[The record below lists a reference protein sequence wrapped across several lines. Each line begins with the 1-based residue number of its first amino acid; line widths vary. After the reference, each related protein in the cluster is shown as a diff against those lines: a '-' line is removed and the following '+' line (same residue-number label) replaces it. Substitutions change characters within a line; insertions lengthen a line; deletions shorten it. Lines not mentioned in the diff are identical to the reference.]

1 MQRSITN
8 QRVVKSF
15 GYVVLY
21 VLYSSLSSIYPFLPP
36 LLGVL
41 FVLFIRVLER
51 KYILYLL
58 LISFSLLVFEANY
71 GYIFFS
77 SIFYFYI
84 VTKFLLPKIKQS
96 FNCYSCIR
104 IMYVMLAY
112 IGYYLFLMLLSKI
125 FLLPVVHINYYIVYY
140 IVIEFFLVSL
150 I

>member
-1 MQRSITN
+1 MQRNITN

-21 VLYSSLSSIYPFLPP
+21 VLYSSFSSIYPFLPP

-41 FVLFIRVLER
+41 FVLFVRALNSEDIVSL
-51 KYILYLL
+51 IF
-58 LISFSLLVFEANY
+58 ISFSLLVFEANY

-77 SIFYFYI
+77 TIFYFYI
-84 VTKFLLPKIKQS
+84 TIKFILPKLEQS

-104 IMYVMLAY
+104 IMYILMTY
-112 IGYYLFLMLLSKI
+112 IGYYLFLIVLSKI
-125 FLLPVVHINYYIVYY
+125 FLFPMAHVNYYIVYY

-150 I
+150 M